1 MSQDIALIV
10 ADDVMKRREVG
21 IQTCGRPLGI
31 ENGRKALKDL
41 YEELLDAAKY
51 CKQEMLER
59 EREAVYLEGFILL
72 RSIYEEWERTGHVA
86 PDMMEAVREVFAP
99 RAGWPR

>member
-1 MSQDIALIV
+1 MSQDIARIV

-21 IQTCGRPLGI
+21 IQTYGRPLGI

-41 YEELLDAAKY
+41 YEELLDAAHY

-59 EREAVYLEGFILL
+59 EREALYLEGFIMLSL
-72 RSIYEEWERTGHVA
+72 IYEDWRKTGNVP
-86 PDMMEAVREVFAP
+86 PDMMESVREVFAP